1 LLSVP
6 PATPPAA
13 APVLLLR
20 VLVRTWLGGGSTA
33 GQEIQHG
40 LDLELPRAPFGPQK
54 PAVILRA
61 SGAALNMG
69 A

>member
-1 LLSVP
+1 
-6 PATPPAA
+6 
-13 APVLLLR
+13 
-20 VLVRTWLGGGSTA
+20 VRTWLGGGSTA